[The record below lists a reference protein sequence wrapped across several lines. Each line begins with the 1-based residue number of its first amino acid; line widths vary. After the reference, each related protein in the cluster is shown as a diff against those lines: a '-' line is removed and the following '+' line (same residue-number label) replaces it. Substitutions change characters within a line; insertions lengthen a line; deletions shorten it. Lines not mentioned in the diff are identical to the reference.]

1 MKYPIFASVVIFC
14 LTLMYTIHR
23 QRDKEAEQ
31 YQSFWDREA
40 KANSTRRKSLD
51 DLNYITIPF
60 EALPMDTLKDDP
72 KVSDCHHT
80 LKSISESPIVN
91 FTGLTNTDL
100 KLKYGAPNIDRL
112 MAYDQAYTTLA
123 RTLNQWAHCLYE
135 NEFVDEAK
143 TILEFAMKTDTD
155 VSSSFDLLAKIYSDE
170 GNTDKIK
177 ELITKASEINSLM
190 SRSIVSKLEAYL
202 SEPES
207 SKQAD
212 S

>member
-23 QRDKEAEQ
+23 QRDKEAEE
-31 YQSFWDREA
+31 YQSFWDRET

-60 EALPMDTLKDDP
+60 DALPMDTLKDDP
-72 KVSDCHHT
+72 KVSDYHRT
-80 LKSISESPIVN
+80 LESISESPIVN
-91 FTGLTNTDL
+91 FTGFTNTDL

-123 RTLNQWAHCLYE
+123 RTLNQWAHYLYE
-135 NEFVDEAK
+135 NEFIDEAR
-143 TILEFAMKTDTD
+143 TILEFAMETDTD

-177 ELITKASEINSLM
+177 ALITKASEINSLM